1 MPTATPFNALGAGNG
16 FPFCLTK
23 VDVSGY
29 DHWTTFSGVNKDSPT
44 TSDALIAESLAI
56 GMNLYW
62 NTFSCVAPS
71 SSSFTG
77 LSGNTSSS
85 VSYLDVSSSARGD
98 PHKRV
103 CGRVRASEKD
113 NNGSSFAQVYINFN
127 GGNFVAKMYYGV
139 TTNEGNFVGYGFP
152 SGALILTRGAASS
165 RADSRVS
172 IQGFMN
178 ETPTTVAIDYA
189 YVELGGAHFVCAA
202 RASGNDSESANAASL
217 TASATG
223 SRSGNTYSST
233 STITSLDFYTY

>member
-1 MPTATPFNALGAGNG
+1 MPTATPFTALGAGNG

-62 NTFSCVAPS
+62 NTFSCVAPT

-77 LSGNTSSS
+77 STGNTSSS

-103 CGRVRASEKD
+103 CGRVVANEKD
-113 NNGSSFAQVYINFN
+113 NNGSSYAEVYINFA
-127 GGNFVAKMYYGV
+127 GGNFVAKMYDGV
-139 TTNEGNFVGYGFP
+139 TTDEGNLVGYGFY
-152 SGALILTRGAASS
+152 SGSLILTRGAATT
-165 RADSRVS
+165 RARSRVN

-178 ETPTTVAIDYA
+178 ETPTTAAIDYA
-189 YVELGGAHFVCAA
+189 YVELGGAHFACE
-202 RASGNDSESANAASL
+202 ASAFGNDTQSADAASL

-233 STITSLDFYTY
+233 STITSFDLYTY